1 MRVKD
6 NSWHQKFLNG
16 LKECANVRMAC
27 ELAGIERTTA
37 YKARERHPEFRERW
51 NLVVQDAIDS
61 LEREAWR
68 RAREGVTRVEPIM
81 YQGEKVAEKIITE
94 FSDNLITFLLKANRP
109 GKYREQVKII
119 TAQEADKV
127 IDEALQ
133 KHQLPKP
140 ETFAGEEMLEP
151 EM

>member
-1 MRVKD
+1 
-6 NSWHQKFLNG
+6 
-16 LKECANVRMAC
+16 MAC

-37 YKARERHPEFRERW
+37 YKARERDPEFRNQW

-61 LEREAWR
+61 LEKEAWR
-68 RAREGVTRVEPIM
+68 RAREGVTRTEPIM
-81 YQGEKVAEKIITE
+81 YQGEQVAEKIITE

-127 IDEALQ
+127 IDEALE

-140 ETFAGEEMLEP
+140 ETFAGEEMLES